1 MIQYFYLFF
10 FIIYLKNHQ
19 ARVQTIFLFDIIGK
33 ITRDVEHVYM
43 LMQHKKKKIKR
54 EENYIYKICKVIHM
68 YMYEIP
74 DFVKPATRVT

>member
-1 MIQYFYLFF
+1 MIQYFYFF
-10 FIIYLKNHQ
+10 YLKNQ
-19 ARVQTIFLFDIIGK
+19 ARVRTIFLFDVIGK

-43 LMQHKKKKIKR
+43 LMQHKKKIKR